1 MEERDNRSN
10 MIKLKRLVEEFSNSD
25 IMEQNFW
32 MAHSDDASYI
42 NEDILDAILEVFIS
56 TKANLRI
63 GNKTMMTNGNP
74 HMTNR
79 KSHLETVK
87 VVAENIAKRL
97 FLNVKLTGIMA
108 LFHDIGHT
116 FNGHQG
122 ERMMSI
128 ISQNYG
134 FGYICHNA
142 LGVEILMRERVIEKI
157 IKKVNK
163 KNPQISEP
171 EVMDGI
177 IKVFDG
183 ILCHNGETTDC
194 EVVPKYTK
202 KTQDDFWK
210 DFENCFVYEKYDRTV
225 SPITPEAAIV
235 KFSDIICYVASD
247 FLDGYRAGVLNG
259 ISEEYLKVFESIG
272 ITIHEINR
280 CRSKD
285 RKDYIANRIRE
296 ILADDLVKHS
306 FGKRSISMS
315 HKMAK
320 AMYEL
325 RNVNYNE
332 VVKKCARPLEQKVL
346 PVAVNRLNRIF
357 AESIIQQGL
366 LKNLLANTSNRNPD
380 YNPYGISSQNEK
392 GKSYLRKLEHFIR
405 DMSESENDLHY
416 EITRKSLE
424 SSIDEEIQ
432 IALAIISPIKCTP
445 QLSKKIKALEESSDE
460 LDIKWSRIERFK
472 RDIKNIGINNFNID
486 EYKKRVMYEI
496 MMPVSKSEELFYV
509 RLKQMYPDAD
519 ESIII
524 EKYKELYETERL
536 VTYEEIL
543 AMSLASKYI
552 RGSSDDYIL
561 DMLKA
566 FDIIDDDTIK
576 KYKYYDPN
584 TTNKGLCELMK
595 TQKAEEKVIVHS

>member
-1 MEERDNRSN
+1 MGENTSENLQKLRRLTDKYSNPNEMEA
-10 MIKLKRLVEEFSNSD
+10 EFWNT
-25 IMEQNFW
+25 
-32 MAHSDDASYI
+32 HSDDASYI

-97 FLNVKLTGIMA
+97 FLNVKLTGIIA

-163 KNPQISEP
+163 KNPKISETD
-171 EVMDGI
+171 VIDGI
-177 IKVFDG
+177 IKIFDG

-194 EVVPKYTK
+194 EVVPKYGK
-202 KTQDDFWK
+202 KTHADFWK
-210 DFENCFVYEKYDRTV
+210 DFENCFIYEKYDRTV
-225 SPITPEAAIV
+225 CPITPEAAIV
-235 KFSDIICYVASD
+235 KFSDIISYVASD

-259 ISEEYLKVFESIG
+259 ISEKYLEVFESFG
-272 ITIHEINR
+272 ITIHDINK
-280 CRSKD
+280 CRNKD
-285 RKDYIANRIRE
+285 RKDFIANKIKE
-296 ILADDLVKHS
+296 VLADDLVKHS

-315 HKMAK
+315 PEMAK
-320 AMYEL
+320 AMYQL

-332 VVKKCARPLEQKVL
+332 VVKKCARPLEQTIL

-366 LKNLLANTSNRNPD
+366 LKNLLANTSNRNPE
-380 YNPYGISSQNEK
+380 YNPYEISSSNEK
-392 GKSYLRKLEHFIR
+392 SKSYLRKLEHFIR

-416 EITRKSLE
+416 EIIRKSVE
-424 SSIDEEIQ
+424 VSIDEEIK
-432 IALAIISPIKCTP
+432 IALAMLEPSKCTP
-445 QLSKKIKALEESSDE
+445 QLSKKIKSLNESSDE
-460 LDIKWSRIERFK
+460 LNVKWNRIKRFK
-472 RDIKNIGINNFNID
+472 RDIENIGINDFNID
-486 EYKKRVMYEI
+486 KYKKQIMSEI
-496 MMPVSKSEELFYV
+496 MMTVSKSEELFMN
-509 RLKQMYPDAD
+509 RLNQMYPNASDTFLP
-519 ESIII
+519 
-524 EKYKELYETERL
+524 EKYIELYETERL
-536 VTYEEIL
+536 VTFEEIL

-566 FDIIDDDTIK
+566 FEIIDDETIN
-576 KYKYYDPN
+576 KYRHYDPN
-584 TTNKGLCELMK
+584 TISKSLEAVMAI
-595 TQKAEEKVIVHS
+595 QAEERGNS